1 MNLIISEKAI
11 AGKRIASI
19 LSKNKFETINENGVN
34 TFSFTLD
41 KKEYLVIPLRG
52 HINSVDFIDGDT
64 HWSAYNLD
72 ILADKQLKYAP
83 TEKAIITT
91 LKKKRELEKVIIAT
105 DADREGEAIGVEAY
119 NYVIEKNNK
128 FKLKRA
134 YFSALTEKEIIES
147 FKEEQLREV
156 DFNYADSV
164 FTREEI
170 DLLWGAIL
178 TRYLSVV
185 ANRKGKMFLSA
196 GRVQTP
202 LLNFIVERELERNS
216 FTPEKYIELDLT
228 FQKDKATFTGTHK
241 DGKIFDLKKAIEI
254 FEKIKDEKTGVVKT
268 INKKEKILKRPDPFN
283 TTSFLR
289 AAAAIGINTNQAMNL
304 AESLYQQGFISYPR
318 TDNTVYP
325 QSINFL
331 EILNALSD
339 CPETDIKKVIKE
351 IEQKPINPSRGP
363 KETTDHPPIY
373 PVAYSSKIIGA
384 EKKVYDLIVRRFL
397 ATLYIDA
404 KTENISAII
413 DVKKEPFV
421 VTGQR
426 ILEIGWKKI
435 YVYSKIN
442 EVILPDLKVG
452 DIVDIIDKK
461 KQQKETTPP
470 DHYTEG
476 GLIKLM
482 EEQNL
487 GTKSTRP
494 VIIKKLKDRG
504 YVQGTKSIVA
514 TNIAIAVCSV
524 LNKHCQLITKPKL
537 TAMIE
542 EEMDVV
548 AAGKKKKTEVV
559 DETREILKD
568 IIKILVKEKQEISQE
583 LRTATRYD
591 NTLGKCVLCGK
602 DLIVRISK
610 NNKQFAA
617 CSGYPNCKNTF
628 PLPQKYKVE
637 GVGKV
642 CEECK
647 YPIIKILTRRG
658 GIEVCLNHKCKLRIE
673 QQKEYE
679 EKLKEKQ
686 EAKEEKAKIKAEKN
700 AEKEKI
706 KTEKIKQKETK
717 TTKEKKTTSK
727 SIKKKKN

>member
-19 LSKNKFETINENGVN
+19 LSKNKFETNHENGVN
-34 TFSFTLD
+34 VFSFTKD
-41 KKEYLVIPLRG
+41 KKNYLVIPLRG
-52 HINSVDFIDGDT
+52 HINGVDFVEGDNY
-64 HWSAYNLD
+64 WSTNNLD
-72 ILADKQLKYAP
+72 ILAKKALRYIPK
-83 TEKAIITT
+83 EKAIISA

-119 NYVIEKNNK
+119 TYVSEKNTK
-128 FKLKRA
+128 FDLKRA
-134 YFSALTEKEIIES
+134 YFSALTEKEINDS
-147 FKEEQLREV
+147 FQEEKLRKV

-178 TRYLSVV
+178 TRYLSVT
-185 ANRKGKMFLSA
+185 ANRKGKQFLSA

-202 LLNFIVERELERNS
+202 LLNFIVERELEREK
-216 FTPEKYIELDLT
+216 FVPEKYIELELT
-228 FQKDKATFTGTHK
+228 FLKEKIKFIGTHK

-254 FEKIKDEKTGVVKT
+254 FEKIKDEKTGIVKT
-268 INKKEKILKRPDPFN
+268 INKKEKNLKRPDPFN

-304 AESLYQQGFISYPR
+304 AESLYQQGYISYPR

-331 EILNALSD
+331 EILKTLSL
-339 CPETDIKKVIKE
+339 CPETDIKKIIKE
-351 IEQKPINPSRGP
+351 IESKPINPSRGA

-373 PVAYSSKIIGA
+373 PVSYSSKITGL

-413 DVKKEPFV
+413 DVKKEPFI

-426 ILEIGWKKI
+426 IIEMGWKKI
-435 YVYSKIN
+435 YIYSKIN
-442 EVILPDLKVG
+442 EVILPNLKIGEV
-452 DIVDIIDKK
+452 VDIIDSQKY
-461 KQQKETTPP
+461 QKETTPP

-482 EEQNL
+482 EDQNL

-494 VIIKKLKDRG
+494 VIIKKLRDRG
-504 YVQGTKSIVA
+504 YIQGNKSISA

-542 EEMDVV
+542 GEMDVV
-548 AAGKKKKTEVV
+548 ASGKKKKTEVV
-559 DETREILKD
+559 DETREILLD
-568 IIKILVKEKQEISQE
+568 IVKILVKEREEISQE

-602 DLIVRISK
+602 DLIVRISR

-637 GVGKV
+637 GTGKI
-642 CEECK
+642 CPECK
-647 YPIIKILTRRG
+647 YPIIKILSRRG
-658 GIEVCLNHKCKLRIE
+658 GVEVCLNHKCKLRIE

-679 EKLKEKQ
+679 ARVKEREK
-686 EAKEEKAKIKAEKN
+686 AKEEKTKIKE
-700 AEKEKI
+700 EKEKL
-706 KTEKIKQKETK
+706 KL
-717 TTKEKKTTSK
+717 EKKVKAKTS
-727 SIKKKKN
+727 KKKKN

>member
-19 LSKNKFETINENGVN
+19 LSKNKFETNHENGVN
-34 TFSFTLD
+34 VFSFTKD
-41 KKEYLVIPLRG
+41 KKNYLVIPLRG
-52 HINSVDFIDGDT
+52 HINGVDFVEGDNY
-64 HWSAYNLD
+64 WSTNNLD
-72 ILADKQLKYAP
+72 ILAKKALRYIPK
-83 TEKAIITT
+83 EKAIISA

-119 NYVIEKNNK
+119 TYVSEKNTK
-128 FKLKRA
+128 FDLKRA
-134 YFSALTEKEIIES
+134 YFSALTEKEINDS
-147 FKEEQLREV
+147 FQEEKLRKV

-178 TRYLSVV
+178 TRYLSVT
-185 ANRKGKMFLSA
+185 ANRKGKQFLSA

-202 LLNFIVERELERNS
+202 LLNFIVERELEREK
-216 FTPEKYIELDLT
+216 FVPEKYIELELT
-228 FQKDKATFTGTHK
+228 FLKEKIKFIGTHK

-254 FEKIKDEKTGVVKT
+254 FEKIKDEKTGIVKT
-268 INKKEKILKRPDPFN
+268 INKKEKNLKRPDPFN

-304 AESLYQQGFISYPR
+304 AESLYQQGYISYPR

-331 EILNALSD
+331 EILKTLSL
-339 CPETDIKKVIKE
+339 CPETDIKKIIKE
-351 IEQKPINPSRGP
+351 IESKPINPSRGA

-373 PVAYSSKIIGA
+373 PVSYSSKITGL

-413 DVKKEPFV
+413 DVKKEPFI

-426 ILEIGWKKI
+426 IIEMGWKKI

-442 EVILPDLKVG
+442 EVILPNLKIGEV
-452 DIVDIIDKK
+452 VDIIDSQKN
-461 KQQKETTPP
+461 QKETTPP

-482 EEQNL
+482 EDQNL

-494 VIIKKLKDRG
+494 VIIKKLRDRG
-504 YVQGTKSIVA
+504 YIQGNKSISA

-542 EEMDVV
+542 GEMDVV
-548 AAGKKKKTEVV
+548 ASGKKKKTEVV
-559 DETREILKD
+559 DETREILLD
-568 IIKILVKEKQEISQE
+568 IVKILVKERAEISQE

-602 DLIVRISK
+602 DLIVRISR

-637 GVGKV
+637 GTGKI
-642 CEECK
+642 CPECK
-647 YPIIKILTRRG
+647 YPIIKILSRRG
-658 GIEVCLNHKCKLRIE
+658 GVEVCLNHKCKLRIE

-679 EKLKEKQ
+679 ARVKEREK
-686 EAKEEKAKIKAEKN
+686 AKEEKTKI
-700 AEKEKI
+700 
-706 KTEKIKQKETK
+706 
-717 TTKEKKTTSK
+717 KEKKEKLKLEKKVKAKTS
-727 SIKKKKN
+727 KKKKN